1 MPESNIEK
9 LKIRLSELLNSNKP
23 KIIAGTFTDVSELTD
38 EQLKHFKTAEY
49 IYNQTPITIQKQY
62 RGFHVGVL
70 LDDTLNY
77 FHLVVVSKEFINQTS
92 DSKIF

>member
-23 KIIAGTFTDVSELTD
+23 KIIAGTFTDVSEQTD

-49 IYNQTPITIQKQY
+49 I
-62 RGFHVGVL
+62 
-70 LDDTLNY
+70 
-77 FHLVVVSKEFINQTS
+77 
-92 DSKIF
+92 